1 MTPIQYFFGIDI
13 DQVHLTIARSDEPGV
28 VQIANTSEA
37 ISAWLAT
44 LPENSALAVE
54 SSGRCQRLL
63 LALAVAAGRRI
74 YLLNAYDVR
83 RYAQGIGRRAKTDR
97 VDATVIA
104 RYLAR
109 EHDTLHLY
117 QPPSNALATLEI
129 LLKRRAGVVQAQ
141 TSLRQSLADLDELA
155 TPVQALF
162 QQFATLLAALER
174 RLIDVIAQDESTCR
188 LYRHL
193 GTIPGVG
200 PIVGAVLVGVLERL
214 PQSSA
219 DALVAFV
226 GLDPRADDSGARQG
240 RRRLSKRGW
249 PEARR
254 LLYLAATTFARGAL
268 GKPLYQRYRQRGL
281 STTASTV
288 ILARKI
294 LRIAH
299 ALRTHDCEFDPRRI
313 AMA

>member
-1 MTPIQYFFGIDI
+1 MTPIQWFFGIDI
-13 DQVHLTIARSDEPGV
+13 DQLHLTVARCDQPEV
-28 VQIANTSEA
+28 VQIANSSEA
-37 ISAWLAT
+37 ISAWLQT
-44 LPENSALAVE
+44 LPQHSALAVE

-74 YLLNAYDVR
+74 YLLNAFDVR

-109 EHDTLHLY
+109 EHDTLHPY
-117 QPPSNALATLEI
+117 QPPSDALATIEI
-129 LLKRRAGVVQAQ
+129 LLKRRAGVVQAK

-162 QQFATLLAALER
+162 LHFAALFAALER
-174 RLIDVIAQDESTCR
+174 RLVDIITQGDSTRR
-188 LYRHL
+188 LSHQL
-193 GTIPGVG
+193 CSIPGVG
-200 PIVGAVLVGVLERL
+200 PIVGAVPVGMLGRL
-214 PQSSA
+214 PHASA

-226 GLDPRADDSGARQG
+226 GLDPWADDSGARQG

-254 LLYLAATTFARGAL
+254 LLYLTATTFARGL
-268 GKPLYQRYRQRGL
+268 GKPLY
-281 STTASTV
+281 
-288 ILARKI
+288 K
-294 LRIAH
+294 
-299 ALRTHDCEFDPRRI
+299 
-313 AMA
+313 